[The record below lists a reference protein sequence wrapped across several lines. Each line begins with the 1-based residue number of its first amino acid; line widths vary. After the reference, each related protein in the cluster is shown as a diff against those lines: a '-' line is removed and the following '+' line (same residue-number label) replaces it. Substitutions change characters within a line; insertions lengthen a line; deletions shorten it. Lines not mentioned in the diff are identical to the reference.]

1 MYVHPPKN
9 GINMYWSIST
19 CTYTLST
26 LVVIGWGC
34 FPQPVM
40 FCYENGTGQISSLWV
55 NGWRS
60 SMLDIFG
67 RTINPSSPTIL
78 YNPYMR
84 AFRKLPILRR
94 IIDMYIY
101 IYIYTCMYGMIWFC
115 FCLVKL
121 IQQPK
126 HAQNPWRLRKKKSG
140 TSSFRIRELGTLSG
154 TVHDGHGIP
163 WKLMDLDGWCELMSC
178 MILV

>member
-1 MYVHPPKN
+1 
-9 GINMYWSIST
+9 MYWSIST

-94 IIDMYIY
+94 IINMYIYIY

-126 HAQNPWRLRKKKSG
+126 HAQ
-140 TSSFRIRELGTLSG
+140 T
-154 TVHDGHGIP
+154 HGGFGRRRVAQVP
-163 WKLMDLDGWCELMSC
+163 SASVSLERSAGRSMMATGFPGS
-178 MILV
+178 